1 MAKQTINIGTSANA
15 GDGDPLRSA
24 FDKINDNFD
33 EVYSDIASLAAGN
46 VVSDLKGSVF
56 ADDSTLLVDAVNGVI
71 VGPIVSTGVL
81 TGSVIGTVDGD
92 LTGSVFADDSTLLVD
107 AVNGKI
113 VGPVEASTITSSSYV
128 EAGSVNANVFG
139 VKTVGSFINL
149 GTNASS
155 VNVVTDV
162 DMMNNTINNATV
174 SGYISVADLQTLVAA
189 SIDFTDFQTRIAAL

>member
-107 AVNGKI
+107 AVNGEI
-113 VGPVEASTITSSSYV
+113 PGYV
-128 EAGSVNANVFG
+128 SLATLQSV
-139 VKTVGSFINL
+139 
-149 GTNASS
+149 
-155 VNVVTDV
+155 
-162 DMMNNTINNATV
+162 
-174 SGYISVADLQTLVAA
+174 VAA
-189 SIDFTDFQTRIAAL
+189 SADFADFQTRIAAL